1 MTLRF
6 DNRTIIVTGAGSGL
20 GEVYA
25 KLLASRGAAVVIVD
39 LGENAEKATA
49 SINADGGK
57 AVAVIGSVSDES
69 TGKAAVE
76 AALSNFGSLDGLINN
91 AGVGWERP
99 FMEDSME
106 DLRLLMEVHY
116 FGTVNMTRAV
126 WPVME
131 KAGYGRILNI
141 TSANIFGM
149 EGWAGYAAA
158 KAANLSLGRSLA
170 LEGRAAGIKVNILAP
185 AALTPM
191 LVDNVKQPEI
201 LASVQSA
208 KPELVGPTAA
218 YLVHE
223 SVPFTGHTLF
233 SAAGLVADI
242 LMGTTQGQTDPDL
255 TIEKVAEF
263 ITGTDMHQNLRIQK
277 STIEQTAQGLVMTK

>member
-25 KLLASRGAAVVIVD
+25 RLLASRGAAVVIVD
-39 LGENAEKATA
+39 LGENAEQVAAAIT
-49 SINADGGK
+49 ADGGK
-57 AVAVIGSVSDES
+57 AVAVRGSVAEES
-69 TGKAAVE
+69 TAQAAVD

-91 AGVGWERP
+91 AGVGFERP
-99 FMEDSME
+99 FMETSME

-131 KAGYGRILNI
+131 QAGYGRILNI
-141 TSANIFGM
+141 TSANIFGL
-149 EGWAGYAAA
+149 EGWSGYGAA
-158 KAANLSLGRSLA
+158 KAANLSLGRALA
-170 LEGRAAGIKVNILAP
+170 LEGKAAGIKVNILAP

-191 LVDNVKQPEI
+191 LVDNIKDPEI

-208 KPELVGPTAA
+208 KPELVGPAAA

-242 LMGTTQGQTDPDL
+242 LMGTTQGQADPEL

-263 ITGTDMHQNLRIQK
+263 VAGTEMHENLRIQK
-277 STIEQTAQGLVMTK
+277 STVEQSTQASVDD

>member
-6 DNRTIIVTGAGSGL
+6 DDRTIIVTGAGSGL

-25 KLLASRGAAVVIVD
+25 RLLASRGAAVVIVD
-39 LGENAEKATA
+39 LGDNAEGVAA
-49 SINADGGK
+49 AINAEGGK
-57 AVAVIGSVSDES
+57 AVAVTGSVAEES
-69 TGKAAVE
+69 TANAAVE
-76 AALSNFGSLDGLINN
+76 AALSHFGSVDGLINN

-99 FMEDSME
+99 FMETSME

-116 FGTVNMTRAV
+116 FGTVTMTRAV

-141 TSANIFGM
+141 TSANIFGL
-149 EGWAGYAAA
+149 EGWAGYGAA
-158 KAANLSLGRSLA
+158 KAANLGLGRALA
-170 LEGRAAGIKVNILAP
+170 LEGKAAGIKVNILAP

-191 LVDNVKQPEI
+191 LVDNIKDPEI

-208 KPELVGPTAA
+208 KPELVGPAA
-218 YLVHE
+218 AFLVHE

-242 LMGTTQGQTDPDL
+242 LMGTTQGQADADL

-263 ITGTDMHQNLRIQK
+263 VAGTEMHENLRIQK
-277 STIEQTAQGLVMTK
+277 STIEQTTQGLGDD

>member
-25 KLLASRGAAVVIVD
+25 RLLASRGAAVVIVD
-39 LGENAEKATA
+39 LGENAEQVAAAITA
-49 SINADGGK
+49 VGGK
-57 AVAVIGSVSDES
+57 AVAVRGSVAEES
-69 TGKAAVE
+69 TAQAAVD

-91 AGVGWERP
+91 AGVGFERP
-99 FMEDSME
+99 FMETSME

-131 KAGYGRILNI
+131 QAGYGRILNI
-141 TSANIFGM
+141 TSANIFGL
-149 EGWAGYAAA
+149 EGWSGYGAA
-158 KAANLSLGRSLA
+158 KAANLSLGRALA
-170 LEGRAAGIKVNILAP
+170 LEGKAAGIKVNILAP

-191 LVDNVKQPEI
+191 LVDNIKDPEI

-208 KPELVGPTAA
+208 KPELVGPAAA

-242 LMGTTQGQTDPDL
+242 LMGTTQGQADPEL

-263 ITGTDMHQNLRIQK
+263 VAGTEMHENLRIQK
-277 STIEQTAQGLVMTK
+277 STVEQSTQASVDD

>member
-25 KLLASRGAAVVIVD
+25 RLLASRGAAVVIVD
-39 LGENAEKATA
+39 LGANAEQVAA
-49 SINADGGK
+49 SIRAEGNK
-57 AVAVIGSVSDES
+57 AVAVVGSVSEES
-69 TGKAAVE
+69 TGSAAVE
-76 AALSNFGSLDGLINN
+76 AALTNFGSVDGLINN

-99 FMEDSME
+99 FMETSVD

-126 WPVME
+126 WPEME
-131 KAGYGRILNI
+131 KAGYGRILNV
-141 TSANIFGM
+141 TSANIFGLP
-149 EGWAGYAAA
+149 GWAGYGAA
-158 KAANLSLGRSLA
+158 KAANLSLGRALA
-170 LEGRAAGIKVNILAP
+170 LEGKAAGIKVNILAP

-191 LVDNVKQPEI
+191 LVDNVKDPEI
-201 LASVQSA
+201 LASVQTA
-208 KPELVGPTAA
+208 KPELVGPAA
-218 YLVHE
+218 AFLVHE

-242 LMGTTQGQTDPDL
+242 LMGTTQGQADPGL

-263 ITGTDMHQNLRIQK
+263 VAGTEMHENLRIQK
-277 STIEQTAQGLVMTK
+277 STVEQTTQGLSDE

>member
-25 KLLASRGAAVVIVD
+25 RLLVSRGAAVVIVD
-39 LGENAEKATA
+39 LGENAEQVAAAIT
-49 SINADGGK
+49 ADGGK
-57 AVAVIGSVSDES
+57 AVAVRGSVAEES
-69 TGKAAVE
+69 TAQAAVD

-91 AGVGWERP
+91 AGVGFERP
-99 FMEDSME
+99 FMETSME

-131 KAGYGRILNI
+131 QAGYGRILNI
-141 TSANIFGM
+141 TSANIFGL
-149 EGWAGYAAA
+149 EGWAGYGAA
-158 KAANLSLGRSLA
+158 KAANLSLGRALA
-170 LEGRAAGIKVNILAP
+170 LEGKAAGIKVNILAP

-191 LVDNVKQPEI
+191 LVDNIKDPEI

-208 KPELVGPTAA
+208 KPELVGPAAA

-242 LMGTTQGQTDPDL
+242 LMGTTQGQADPAL

-263 ITGTDMHQNLRIQK
+263 AAGTEMHENLRIQK
-277 STIEQTAQGLVMTK
+277 STVEQSTQASVDN

>member
-6 DNRTIIVTGAGSGL
+6 DDRTIIVTGAGSGL

-25 KLLASRGAAVVIVD
+25 RLLASRGAAVVIVD
-39 LGENAEKATA
+39 LDGKAGQVAEA
-49 SINADGGK
+49 INAGGGK
-57 AVAVIGSVSDES
+57 AVSVTGSVAEEV
-69 TGKAAVE
+69 TANAAVE

-99 FMEDSME
+99 FMETSME

-131 KAGYGRILNI
+131 EAGYGRILNI
-141 TSANIFGM
+141 TSANIFGL
-149 EGWAGYAAA
+149 EGWAGYGAA
-158 KAANLSLGRSLA
+158 KAANLSLGRALA
-170 LEGRAAGIKVNILAP
+170 LEGEAAGIKVNILAP

-191 LVDNVKQPEI
+191 LVDNVKDPEI

-208 KPELVGPTAA
+208 KPELVGPAAA

-242 LMGTTQGQTDPDL
+242 LMGTTQGQADADL

-263 ITGTDMHQNLRIQK
+263 VAGTEMHENLRIQK
-277 STIEQTAQGLVMTK
+277 STIEQTTQGLGDD